1 MKKKILAVILLL
13 IVCFMPIML
22 SGCSQAETTQHN
34 IAQKANNFK
43 VYRKMTFVNL
53 YTNDLL
59 YSVEGYFSL
68 QSSYENTYQGQ
79 QEIAIIIK
87 VAENEYKMHYFS
99 IANNVTY
106 VIEQTQNIYSDPYH
120 WQINWYIALPY

>member
-1 MKKKILAVILLL
+1 MKKKILAVVLLL
-13 IVCFMPIML
+13 IICFMPIIL
-22 SGCSQAETTQHN
+22 SGCSQLETTQHN
-34 IAQKANNFK
+34 IKQNADNFK
-43 VYRKMTFVNL
+43 VYRKMTFINL

-59 YSVEGYFSL
+59 YSVEGYLSL
-68 QSSYENTYQGQ
+68 QSSYVNKYQGQ

-87 VAENEYKMHYFS
+87 VAKNEYKMHYFS

-106 VIEQTQNIYSDPYH
+106 VIEQTQNTYSDPYH